1 MGLWQ
6 RLAILE
12 TIYAAKVRL
21 TMNMVDLLLVN
32 MVDLHLKSDELNA
45 YLTMK
50 RVVAIVILFLFTLGA
65 CGPKPYYKTAKG
77 KKKQKYYNDIQF
89 GGKSASEM
97 KMK

>member
-1 MGLWQ
+1 
-6 RLAILE
+6 
-12 TIYAAKVRL
+12 
-21 TMNMVDLLLVN
+21 
-32 MVDLHLKSDELNA
+32 MVDLHSKIDELVPE
-45 YLTMK
+45 YGFMK
-50 RVVAIVILFLFTLGA
+50 RIAGIGLLLVFMLGA

>member
-1 MGLWQ
+1 MGHCTFIEPGIHLCCKSK
-6 RLAILE
+6 INLE
-12 TIYAAKVRL
+12 YG
-21 TMNMVDLLLVN
+21 DLLPVN
-32 MVDLHLKSDELNA
+32 MVDLHHKLDELNA

-50 RVVAIVILFLFTLGA
+50 RVVAIVFLFLFILGA